1 MGRRHLARELA
12 LKVLFELEADGGDVE
27 RSLQYHLAE
36 SRADAEVAD
45 FARTLIFGVREH
57 QADIDAHL
65 AEVSRNWG
73 LDQMAKVERTLLR
86 IAAFEIR
93 YLPSVPLKAAINESI
108 ELAKTFGGPDSGKF
122 VNGILGRIAADEEV
136 RRHPDEAVAQ
146 MDYETAAAELE
157 RTVQQLGKEQED
169 LAESVRTFERGL
181 ALARRCA
188 RLLDEAERRLN
199 ELAPAGERPPGP

>member
-12 LKVLFELEADGGDVE
+12 LKVLFELEGDGGDVE
-27 RSLQYHLAE
+27 RSLQYHVTE

-45 FARTLIFGVREH
+45 FARTLILGVQEH

-65 AEVSRNWG
+65 ADASRNWG

-136 RRHPDEAVAQ
+136 RRHPDEAATQ
-146 MDYETAAAELE
+146 GA
-157 RTVQQLGKEQED
+157 
-169 LAESVRTFERGL
+169 S
-181 ALARRCA
+181 
-188 RLLDEAERRLN
+188 
-199 ELAPAGERPPGP
+199 

>member
-27 RSLQYHLAE
+27 RSLQYHVAE

-45 FARTLIFGVREH
+45 FARTLILGVQEH

-65 AEVSRNWG
+65 ADASRNWG

-136 RRHPDEAVAQ
+136 RRHPDEAATQ
-146 MDYETAAAELE
+146 GA
-157 RTVQQLGKEQED
+157 
-169 LAESVRTFERGL
+169 S
-181 ALARRCA
+181 
-188 RLLDEAERRLN
+188 
-199 ELAPAGERPPGP
+199 